1 MVREVDRSSID
12 ELLREITPSR
22 VAEALGIA
30 VVRRGANLR
39 CLCPFHDDHD
49 PSMVLYESWGSRPP
63 HHHCFVCGADGDIF
77 DMVRH
82 VRHASF
88 GEAAEW
94 LRSTFSIPQRKA
106 RVGNSSSRRKDGNG
120 LGWDGTPQA
129 AFRFAANVYQRRSA
143 DSELRGWLASRNL
156 PEAIAGKASLSFAR
170 PNTLTEEL
178 SRTSVDFG
186 QGRIEEAM
194 LEEIGLLRRIKRTTE
209 SNQLFT
215 GEGSRY
221 RDFFFDARVIFPIH
235 SLEGDVVGFAGRAIK
250 EMQRD
255 YPKYLYSPGLAKSS
269 ILYRGHAALEFL
281 RARAKA
287 GAYKDLFV
295 CEGLVDALRLE
306 SLGYAAVSILGA
318 QASKEQIRQL
328 RHIADSAA
336 PAGDLLIHIFLDR
349 DKAGVR
355 GSAKLALAL
364 AEAGFDADFIWPSK
378 AKLSELGIQP
388 GEEKDPDSLLSALDG
403 GWTEAFIQDSIHPTA
418 LPVIASKL
426 ESICTLDA
434 VLDDDSWKAMSLGV
448 RYRAAM
454 SLTRSA
460 AEASFLL
467 NRESRS
473 NAAYERAWLSDIETL
488 RSSSNTSAGRAL
500 LEEGYSAE
508 FIADEVSRLN
518 NARVLAK
525 SGADRGEVPTDEAAW
540 RRLESGATAF
550 NVGLRERLQE
560 ATFEPLEPFDA
571 VFVARDFDKQEPR
584 LKTMPCP
591 EDLLLQQYMLS
602 ETLTERFDV
611 LAEEACFSHSIPA
624 VRFYRGRKAT
634 VTTAES
640 GAPGTNEQ
648 TLSFAYQIDMDVL
661 EGRSKAANQG
671 MFRPYIECWR
681 EFIGSLRTTANGFD
695 EVYALRLDLKRYYDR
710 LYRSTVRDSL
720 KEPFKVAFERLEL
733 AERREE
739 FAPSF
744 AKGRQNLSDSV
755 VDWFCEQSFGYQYY
769 HPETGRIAKCEP
781 SMGIPQGPVLSAWLA
796 TVALFPLDAEL
807 RKVLKR
813 FTSEDALPHAGYARY
828 VDDIFLIA
836 DSPQILEELRAAVED
851 ACARLRLEAIPKGDL
866 APRMT
871 TEEFDELLTEGKA
884 LIGSGPAREIGLLEP
899 GDGES
904 GFETWQE
911 PIQRSSAL
919 VLLSDRRLYEAD
931 KEFIRRQVFTALNAH
946 DVRPAELSKAARW
959 IWYAVAKEEHQSS
972 EEAWQAYWA
981 MWSEVTERLAPR
993 MKVDVCP
1000 WLDPSLYALDGLEQ
1014 LLRSANSYDRNLSFA
1029 AESQREKTI
1038 AALSSLVV
1046 LDGFFTELATPQAAP
1061 PSGAGKGVLKLRR
1074 MFIQRSVCVRWIARQ
1089 LRNSPTSGTLSE
1101 ELGPLL
1107 GLASDELNASL
1118 VRAWLTD
1125 ADGASST
1132 LEIKANVGNRLEY
1145 TSSLRPL
1152 FLWLHEAIVL
1162 LGRDWGTQQD
1172 PLSSIRGKLVQ
1183 PVLSRSSTDRSN
1195 FFGLLNLWKPDLAEH
1210 ELVMLELRLDALA
1223 ALLAVCHVD
1232 GLIHCLPRRKH
1243 LLEDIGEPLPALPGI
1258 RVGHLVLKNS
1268 DKDGTQLKTVT
1279 QIFPADSMP
1288 ASVAYRMASS
1298 DDTVSTQPLWSD
1310 IDLPIDT
1317 ARLAGRRTTWVGS
1330 AKRIRKTQPSKPK
1343 AFGRQELQW
1352 AADCFEAL
1360 ARVNSELEHD
1370 MENIGAR
1377 EPMEFVPAW
1386 PFISASHW
1394 VEDFQSEQ
1402 ATFSLFGPVVPRSHL
1417 ANFAFARDGRGR
1429 LRAHE
1434 VPLADAPLWRIG
1446 YAVADALGMV
1456 DDLERFQALEQD
1468 GKSVDVNTA
1477 QYVLS
1482 RLLGRLRG
1490 EGHPATPG
1498 LPHPAHRHLTGAT
1511 HRAVQLLRSFPTSG
1525 DAAEEIQFLLAVE
1538 AETAAMR
1545 LQLDGHSDSAR
1556 PGILSSM
1563 LAELAS
1569 AVFSRLTAKQLSAL
1583 PETGVIDK
1591 SHGSERRVVTA
1602 WRAIDRRL
1610 GKLESGLLRGIPDQ
1624 AQSAWTALRRAV
1636 RVATVSAWARALVF
1650 EMSLAGDA
1658 MTSTDV
1664 EAPPEWE
1671 LENAALA
1678 IDSAGINIG
1687 ALFRDALAPKGRLGI
1702 VAKITP
1708 LGWLALLTT
1717 QLNLYGTAT
1726 RAVLPEEQA
1735 EKMRSAMTSLA
1746 KQLASACPDSELEH
1760 EKWPFGA
1767 HRQIE
1772 VVLDEHS
1779 FESGIA
1785 LLAEIQFALG
1795 YQVRTCKSHIWG
1807 LQPQSKSFTDESGR
1821 QWPYSRG
1828 LIDQVGRDRHV
1839 EIDEDDAD
1847 QRVWTQTTNREG
1859 KLIGVSVLG
1868 ETFAKTAGTQ
1878 GKRWLFDDE
1887 EPSSKTALETEP
1899 RIPVAA
1905 QGDLESPARTRADDA
1920 SSVAS
1925 PKDVASPQQPLQP
1938 TVVEGGKD
1946 ERLDGDRPADLA
1958 ASHDKFFKSL
1968 RAMQGQEWRTRRTA
1982 KSPGHVRFAVF
1993 QFRIDDSYYH
2003 PIVDAGFPDSV
2014 DRAFCSEVDID
2025 STCGIALAEMASE
2038 RSGVAPTPPKT
2049 SSAQR
2054 AKAILS
2060 KDALENQW
2068 DRSELVPSWNEHRRR
2083 RLIDEAIR
2091 ACHEFGVDVLV
2102 LPEYSVRP
2110 DTVEWLRDR
2119 LTHLP
2124 NAQLSIVAGT
2134 YRLHGTP
2141 RDLHFTKSFENIFG
2155 AADKEKVFATTG
2167 NSMEKSAYITL
2178 LQPIQNEVPG
2188 AVGVFSRRKKFHSMA
2203 MGEFINPSGEPWA
2216 PLASLE
2222 GLVSATE
2229 KVRAAAGAPQL
2240 DVRGVTLLAQQ
2251 VRPVERMAE
2260 LICSE
2265 LFASTHPVNH
2275 ETIRSEYRALRQRFG
2290 YDPGDVKYTPGD
2302 VKYDPVLSEIDRL
2315 TKVLQ
2320 LDGRVDRRTILVVP
2334 ACTTR
2339 SADYWIY
2346 GQSALLAAGLTTV
2359 FCAAVLPDAK
2369 TGFKGG
2375 GSCVIAKSS
2384 WSTARE
2390 APGHLLT
2397 ATPYSG
2403 WSRGIYY
2410 NRSEDVLTRK
2420 EQAVVIADIDPIYMN
2435 EGKPRPQ
2442 ALPTP
2447 VQLVA
2452 HLPVVEM
2459 LEETRLVEAYTPKNG
2474 GFVTASTSSRSSVQG
2489 MEVQETGAVVKAY
2502 QQVSAFLSK
2511 VGPAR
2516 LVDSRSL
2523 LPNGNEL
2530 IDEAKALACFFS
2542 EPSGWSNRLECWS
2555 RNWREM
2561 PFYGPPPTLIDWL
2574 PVDLSPIE
2582 GRLPTIFVPPWG
2594 ADFGGNASSLSDH
2607 DET

>member
-1 MVREVDRSSID
+1 MVREVDRRSVD
-12 ELLREITPSR
+12 ELLRAIAPSK

-49 PSMVLYESWGSRPP
+49 PSMVLYENWDSRPP

-88 GEAAEW
+88 GEAADW
-94 LRSTFSIPQRKA
+94 LRSTFSLPQRKT
-106 RVGNSSSRRKDGNG
+106 RVGASSNRRNG
-120 LGWDGTPQA
+120 GDRSVWDGTSQA
-129 AFRFAANVYQRRSA
+129 AFKYAASVYQRKNA
-143 DSELRGWLASRNL
+143 DLELRNWLASRNL
-156 PEAIAGKASLSFAR
+156 PEAIAKNAGLSFAM
-170 PNTLTEEL
+170 PNTLTEEVG
-178 SRTSVDFG
+178 TSYVSLG
-186 QGRIEEAM
+186 QSRIEEAM
-194 LEEIGLLRRIKRTTE
+194 LEEIGLLRRIKRITE

-215 GEGSRY
+215 GTEPRY

-235 SLEGDVVGFAGRAIK
+235 DLEGKVVGFAGRATK
-250 EMQRD
+250 EARD
-255 YPKYLYSPGLAKSS
+255 FPKYLYSPGFAKSS
-269 ILYRGHAALEFL
+269 VLYRGHAALEL
-281 RARAKA
+281 LKTRAEA
-287 GAYKDLFV
+287 GQHKEVFV

-306 SLGYAAVSILGA
+306 SLGYPAVSILGA
-318 QASKEQIRQL
+318 QASKEQIAQL
-328 RHIADSAA
+328 RHIASSAA
-336 PAGDLLIHIFLDR
+336 PAGDLLVHIFLDR

-355 GSAKLALAL
+355 GSAKLAMAL
-364 AEAGFDADFIWPSK
+364 AEAGFDADFIWPSS
-378 AKLSELGIQP
+378 AKLTEFGIPSGQ
-388 GEEKDPDSLLSALDG
+388 EKDPDSLISALDG
-403 GWTEAFIQDSIHPTA
+403 RWTEAFIQESIHPTA
-418 LPVIASKL
+418 LPVIASKVD
-426 ESICTLDA
+426 STYSLDE
-434 VLDDDSWKAMSLGV
+434 VLDDDSWTAMSLGV

-454 SLTRSA
+454 SLTRDA

-467 NRESRS
+467 NLSSRS
-473 NAAYERAWLSDIETL
+473 DLAYERAWLSDVETL

-500 LEEGYSAE
+500 HDEGYSEE

-550 NVGLRERLQE
+550 NIGLRERLRE

-571 VFVARDFDKQEPR
+571 VHVARDFDKQEPR

-591 EDLLLQQYMLS
+591 EDLVLQQYMLS

-611 LAEEACFSHSIPA
+611 LKEEACFSRSIPA
-624 VRFYRGRKAT
+624 VRFYRGRRAT
-634 VTTAES
+634 ITTAES

-681 EFIGSLRTTANGFD
+681 DFIGSLRTTANSFD
-695 EVYALRLDLKRYYDR
+695 EVYALRLDVKRYYDR
-710 LYRSTVRDSL
+710 LYRSTVKDAL
-720 KEPFKVAFERLEL
+720 KEPFKVAFERLDV

-744 AKGRQNLSDSV
+744 SEDRQNLSDAV

-813 FTSEDALPHAGYARY
+813 FNSEDLLPRAGYARY
-828 VDDIFLIA
+828 VDDIFLVA

-851 ACARLRLEAIPKGDL
+851 ACTRLRLEAIPKGDL

-871 TEEFDELLTEGKA
+871 AEEFDELLTEGKA
-884 LIGSGPAREIGLLEP
+884 LIGSGPAREIGLLKL
-899 GDGES
+899 GDGEA
-904 GFETWQE
+904 GYETWQD
-911 PIQRSSAL
+911 PIQRASAL

-931 KEFIRRQVFTALNAH
+931 NESIQSQVFTALNAH
-946 DVRPAELSKAARW
+946 DLRPAELSKAARW
-959 IWYAVAKEEHQSS
+959 IWYAVAKEEHQTT
-972 EEAWQAYWA
+972 EELWRAYWA
-981 MWSEVTERLAPR
+981 SWSEVTERLAPR
-993 MKVDVCP
+993 MKVEQCP
-1000 WLDPSLYALDGLEQ
+1000 WLDPSFYALDGLEQ

-1029 AESQREKTI
+1029 AETQRKKTI
-1038 AALSSLVV
+1038 AALSNLVV
-1046 LDGFFTELATPQAAP
+1046 LDGFFTELAAPQAYSP
-1061 PSGAGKGVLKLRR
+1061 QGAGKGVLKLRR
-1074 MFIQRSVCVRWIARQ
+1074 MFVQRSVCVRWIARQ
-1089 LRNSPTSGTLSE
+1089 LGVRPASGVLSE

-1125 ADGASST
+1125 ADGSTST
-1132 LEIKANVGNRLEY
+1132 LEIKANVGNRLDY
-1145 TSSLRPL
+1145 SSALRPL

-1162 LGRDWGTQQD
+1162 LGRDWGTHHD
-1172 PLSSIRGKLVQ
+1172 PLGSIRGKLAE
-1183 PVLSRSSTDRSN
+1183 PVSSRQGANRSE
-1195 FFGLLNLWKPDLAEH
+1195 FFGLLNLWRPDLAEQ

-1223 ALLAVCHVD
+1223 ALLAVCNVD
-1232 GLIHCLPRRKH
+1232 GLMHCLPRRKH
-1243 LLEDIGEPLPALPGI
+1243 LLGEIGEPVPALPGI
-1258 RVGHLVLKNS
+1258 RVGHLVLKNP
-1268 DKDGTQLKTVT
+1268 DEAGTQLKALT
-1279 QIFPADSMP
+1279 QIFPGGSPP
-1288 ASVAYRMASS
+1288 ASVVYRTATA
-1298 DDTVSTQPLWSD
+1298 DDTAVTQAVWREIS
-1310 IDLPIDT
+1310 LPVDT
-1317 ARLAGRRTTWVGS
+1317 MRLAGRQTVWTGS
-1330 AKRIRKTQPSKPK
+1330 AKLIRKTQPSKAK
-1343 AFGRQELQW
+1343 DFGHRELQW

-1360 ARVNSELEHD
+1360 ARVNHELEHD
-1370 MENIGAR
+1370 MEDMGAK

-1386 PFISASHW
+1386 PFITASHW
-1394 VEDFQSEQ
+1394 VEDFQPGQ

-1434 VPLADAPLWRIG
+1434 VPLADARLWRIG
-1446 YAVADALGMV
+1446 YAVTDALGMV

-1468 GKSVDVNTA
+1468 GRSVDINTA

-1490 EGHPATPG
+1490 EGHPSTPG
-1498 LPHPAHRHLTGAT
+1498 LPHPACRHLTGST
-1511 HRAVQLLRSFPTSG
+1511 HRAVQLLRGFPTST
-1525 DAAEEIQFLLAVE
+1525 DAVEEVQFLLAVE

-1545 LQLDGHSDSAR
+1545 LQVDGHGDSAR
-1556 PGILSSM
+1556 PGILTSI
-1563 LAELAS
+1563 LADIAP
-1569 AVFSRLTAKQLSAL
+1569 AVFARLTAKQLRAL
-1583 PETGVIDK
+1583 PECREVDGLQGPD
-1591 SHGSERRVVTA
+1591 RRVVAA
-1602 WRAIDRRL
+1602 WRLIDRRL
-1610 GKLESGLLRGIPDQ
+1610 GKLESCLVRGIPDQ
-1624 AQSAWTALRRAV
+1624 AQSAWTALRCSV
-1636 RVATVSAWARALVF
+1636 RVAAVAAWARALVF
-1650 EMSLAGDA
+1650 EMNLAGDA
-1658 MTSTDV
+1658 TASTDV
-1664 EAPPEWE
+1664 DVPPEWE
-1671 LENAALA
+1671 LDETVLA
-1678 IDSAGINIG
+1678 IDSVGINIG
-1687 ALFRDALAPKGRLGI
+1687 TLFRDALAPKGRLGI
-1702 VAKITP
+1702 IAKITP
-1708 LGWLALLTT
+1708 LGWLALLTA
-1717 QLNLYGTAT
+1717 QLNLYGTADS
-1726 RAVLPEEQA
+1726 AVLPEKQA
-1735 EKMRSAMTSLA
+1735 EKMRPVMTSLA
-1746 KQLASACPDSELEH
+1746 RQFASASPDDELAP
-1760 EKWPFGA
+1760 EKWPFDA
-1767 HRQIE
+1767 DVHIKA
-1772 VVLDEHS
+1772 VLDEHS
-1779 FESGIA
+1779 FESGLA
-1785 LLAEIQFALG
+1785 LLAEIQSALG
-1795 YQVRTCKSHIWG
+1795 YRVRTCKSHIWG
-1807 LQPQSKSFTDESGR
+1807 LQPQSKSFMDESGR
-1821 QWPYSRG
+1821 HWPYSRG
-1828 LIDQVGRDRHV
+1828 LIEQVGRDRHI
-1839 EIDEDDAD
+1839 EIDEDDAGK
-1847 QRVWTQTTNREG
+1847 RVWTQTTNRVG

-1868 ETFAKTAGTQ
+1868 ETFARTAGTQ
-1878 GKRWLFDDE
+1878 GKRSHFDGDGLPPNATSDQATE
-1887 EPSSKTALETEP
+1887 LRSPS
-1899 RIPVAA
+1899 
-1905 QGDLESPARTRADDA
+1905 A
-1920 SSVAS
+1920 SQVDIDTHPSEVSSLATPNDRHS
-1925 PKDVASPQQPLQP
+1925 HEQPLQP
-1938 TVVEGGKD
+1938 TVASGGKEENSD
-1946 ERLDGDRPADLA
+1946 SNPPAEPTE
-1958 ASHDKFFKSL
+1958 SPEEFFKRL
-1968 RAMQGQEWRTRRTA
+1968 RDMQEQEWRNRRTA
-1982 KSPGHVRFAVF
+1982 KSAGHVRFAVF

-2003 PIVDAGFPDSV
+2003 PIVDAGFPNSI
-2014 DRAFCSEVDID
+2014 DRSFCNEVDID
-2025 STCGIALAEMASE
+2025 SGCGTALAEMASE
-2038 RSGVAPTPPKT
+2038 RAGKPNQPKT

-2054 AKAILS
+2054 ARASLS

-2124 NAQLSIVAGT
+2124 NARLSIVAGT
-2134 YRLHGTP
+2134 YRLHGAP

-2155 AADKEKVFATTG
+2155 TLDKQKVFATTG
-2167 NSMEKSAYITL
+2167 NSTEKSAYITL
-2178 LQPIQNEVPG
+2178 LQPIQNDVPG

-2203 MGEFINPSGEPWA
+2203 MGEFINPSGEDWT

-2222 GLVSATE
+2222 GLVSAIE
-2229 KVRAAAGAPQL
+2229 KARAAVGAPQL
-2240 DVRGVTLLAQQ
+2240 NVRGVTSMAQQ
-2251 VRPVERMAE
+2251 IRPVERMAE

-2275 ETIRSEYRALRQRFG
+2275 GTIRSEYRALRQRFG
-2290 YDPGDVKYTPGD
+2290 YDPGDDKF
-2302 VKYDPVLSEIDRL
+2302 DPVFSDIAKL
-2315 TKVLQ
+2315 TAALQ
-2320 LDGRVDRRTILVVP
+2320 LDGRPDRRTILVVP

-2359 FCAAVLPDAK
+2359 FCAAVLADAK
-2369 TGFKGG
+2369 TGLKGG

-2384 WSTARE
+2384 WSTAHE
-2390 APGHLLT
+2390 SPGHLLA

-2410 NRSEDVLTRK
+2410 NRPEDVLTRK
-2420 EQAVVIADIDPIYMN
+2420 EQAVVIVDIDPIYMN

-2459 LEETRLVEAYTPKNG
+2459 LDEQRLVEAYTPKNG
-2474 GFVTASTSSRSSVQG
+2474 GFVPASTLLRSPAK
-2489 MEVQETGAVVKAY
+2489 EIKAQETKKVAKAF
-2502 QQVSAFLSK
+2502 QEVSAFLDS

-2516 LVDSRSL
+2516 LVDSRSV
-2523 LPNGNEL
+2523 LPNGKEL
-2530 IDEAKALACFFS
+2530 FDEAKEMAAFFS

-2574 PVDLSPIE
+2574 PVDLSPSE
-2582 GRLPTIFVPPWG
+2582 GRLPTVFVPPWG
-2594 ADFGGNASSLSDH
+2594 ADFGGDPWSSFDR
-2607 DET
+2607 DDT

>member
-1 MVREVDRSSID
+1 
-12 ELLREITPSR
+12 
-22 VAEALGIA
+22 
-30 VVRRGANLR
+30 
-39 CLCPFHDDHD
+39 
-49 PSMVLYESWGSRPP
+49 
-63 HHHCFVCGADGDIF
+63 
-77 DMVRH
+77 MVRH

-94 LRSTFSIPQRKA
+94 LRSTFGLPQRKA
-106 RVGNSSSRRKDGNG
+106 RIGTSGSRRQDYHRPV
-120 LGWDGTPQA
+120 WDGTSQA
-129 AFRFAANVYQRRSA
+129 AFRHAASVYKRTSH
-143 DSELRGWLASRNL
+143 DSELRAWLASRNL
-156 PEAIAGKASLSFAR
+156 PEAIAKKAGLSFAR
-170 PNTLTEEL
+170 PNTLTEDVER
-178 SRTSVDFG
+178 SSVNFG

-194 LEEIGLLRRIKRTTE
+194 LEEIGLLRRFKRITDPNHLFAATE
-209 SNQLFT
+209 P
-215 GEGSRY
+215 RY

-235 SLEGDVVGFAGRAIK
+235 SLEGEVVGFAGRAIK
-250 EMQRD
+250 DIQKE

-269 ILYRGHAALEFL
+269 LLYRGHAALEL
-281 RARAKA
+281 LKERAKA
-287 GAYKDLFV
+287 GEHKDLFI
-295 CEGLVDALRLE
+295 CEGPVDALRLE
-306 SLGYAAVSILGA
+306 SLGHPSVSILGS
-318 QASKEQIRQL
+318 QASKEQIKQL

-336 PAGDLLIHIFLDR
+336 PAGDLLVHIFLDR
-349 DKAGVR
+349 DRAGVR
-355 GSAKLALAL
+355 GSAKLAQAL
-364 AEAGFDADFIWPSK
+364 AEAGIEADFIWPSR
-378 AKLSELGIQP
+378 ATLTELGVP
-388 GEEKDPDSLLSALDG
+388 AGEEKDPDSLISALNG
-403 GWTEAFIQDSIHPTA
+403 RWNEAFIQASIHPTA
-418 LPVIASKL
+418 LPVIAAKL
-426 ESICTLDA
+426 ESVHSLDA
-434 VLDDDSWKAMSLGV
+434 VLEDDSWKAMSLGV

-454 SLTRSA
+454 SLTRNT

-467 NRESRS
+467 NLSVRS
-473 NAAYERAWLSDIETL
+473 NVAYQRAWLSEVEAL
-488 RSSSNTSAGRAL
+488 RNNWNTNTSR
-500 LEEGYSAE
+500 EPQDEDYSAE
-508 FIADEVSRLN
+508 FIADELSRLN

-550 NVGLRERLQE
+550 NVGLQERMQE

-571 VFVARDFDKQEPR
+571 VFVARDFEKQEPR

-591 EDLLLQQYMLS
+591 EDLVLQQYMLS

-611 LAEEACFSHSIPA
+611 LAEDACFSRSIPA
-624 VRFYRGRKAT
+624 VRFYRGRRAT
-634 VTTAES
+634 VTTAEG
-640 GAPGTNEQ
+640 GAPSTNEQ

-681 EFIGSLRTTANGFD
+681 EFIASLRTTTSGFD
-695 EVYALRLDLKRYYDR
+695 EVYSIRLDLKRYYDR
-710 LYRSTVRDSL
+710 LYRSTVRDAL
-720 KEPFKVAFERLEL
+720 TEPFKFAFERIKQADRL
-733 AERREE
+733 EE

-744 AKGRQNLSDSV
+744 SKARQNLSESV

-769 HPETGRIAKCEP
+769 HPESGRIARCEP

-807 RKVLKR
+807 RKVLKK
-813 FTSEDALPHAGYARY
+813 FNSEDALPRAGYARY
-828 VDDIFLIA
+828 VDDIFLVA
-836 DSPQILEELRAAVED
+836 DSPQVLEELRAAVED

-866 APRMT
+866 APRMS
-871 TEEFDELLTEGKA
+871 TEEFNELLIEGKA
-884 LIGSGPAREIGLLEP
+884 LIGSGPTREIGLLEL

-911 PIQRSSAL
+911 PIQRASAL

-931 KEFIRRQVFTALNAH
+931 YESIQRQVFTALNAH
-946 DVRPAELSKAARW
+946 DLRPAELSKAARW
-959 IWYAVAKEEHQSS
+959 TWYAVARAEHKTL
-972 EEAWQAYWA
+972 EEAWRAYWA
-981 MWSEVTERLAPR
+981 LWNEVTQRLAPR
-993 MKVDVCP
+993 MNVDVCP

-1014 LLRSANSYDRNLSFA
+1014 LLRSASSHDRNLSFA
-1029 AESQREKTI
+1029 VELQRKKAI
-1038 AALSSLVV
+1038 AALANLVV
-1046 LDGFFTELATPQAAP
+1046 LDGFFTELATPKATSP
-1061 PSGAGKGVLKLRR
+1061 RGAGQGVLKLRR
-1074 MFIQRSVCVRWIARQ
+1074 MFVQRSVCVRWIARQ
-1089 LRNSPTSGTLSE
+1089 LRSGATSKLMSE
-1101 ELGPLL
+1101 ELGPPL

-1125 ADGASST
+1125 ADGTSLP
-1132 LEIKANVGNRLEY
+1132 LEIRANVGNRLDY
-1145 TSSLRPL
+1145 TPPLRPL

-1162 LGRDWGTQQD
+1162 LGRDCGALED
-1172 PLSSIRGKLVQ
+1172 PLISIRGKLAE
-1183 PVLSRSSTDRSN
+1183 PAFSRPGADRSA

-1232 GLIHCLPRRKH
+1232 GLMHCLPRRKH
-1243 LLEDIGEPLPALPGI
+1243 LLEEIGEPVPALPGI
-1258 RVGHLVLKNS
+1258 RVGHLVLKNPG
-1268 DKDGTQLKTVT
+1268 KDGTQLENLT
-1279 QIFPADSMP
+1279 QIFPGDALP
-1288 ASVAYRMASS
+1288 ASVAYRMATA
-1298 DDTVSTQPLWSD
+1298 DDTESIQPMWSD
-1310 IDLPIDT
+1310 IYLPIDT
-1317 ARLAGRRTTWVGS
+1317 ARLVGRRTAWFGS
-1330 AKRIRKTQPSKPK
+1330 AKRIRKTQPGKAE
-1343 AFGRQELQW
+1343 AFGSRELRW

-1360 ARVNSELEHD
+1360 ARVNHDLEHD
-1370 MENIGAR
+1370 MEDFGAK
-1377 EPMEFVPAW
+1377 EPVEFVPAW
-1386 PFISASHW
+1386 PFIIASHW
-1394 VEDFQSEQ
+1394 VEDIQSGQ

-1434 VPLADAPLWRIG
+1434 VPLANAPLWRIG

-1456 DDLERFQALEQD
+1456 DDLERFHALEQD
-1468 GKSVDVNTA
+1468 GRSVDINTA

-1490 EGHPATPG
+1490 EGQPSTPG
-1498 LPHPAHRHLTGAT
+1498 LPHPTCQHLTGST
-1511 HRAVQLLRSFPTSG
+1511 HRAVQLLRSFPTSS
-1525 DAAEEIQFLLAVE
+1525 DAAEEVQFLLAVE

-1545 LQLDGHSDSAR
+1545 LQVDGHSDNAI
-1556 PGILSSM
+1556 PGILTSM
-1563 LAELAS
+1563 LAELAPT
-1569 AVFSRLTAKQLSAL
+1569 VFSRLTAKQLSAL
-1583 PETGVIDK
+1583 PECGMVDGT
-1591 SHGSERRVVTA
+1591 HGSERRVVTA
-1602 WRAIDRRL
+1602 WRQIDRRL
-1610 GKLESGLLRGIPDQ
+1610 SKLESSLVRGTPDQ
-1624 AQSAWTALRRAV
+1624 VHSAWTALRCSV

-1650 EMSLAGDA
+1650 EMSLAGDGI
-1658 MTSTDV
+1658 TSIEVDV
-1664 EAPPEWE
+1664 PAEWE
-1671 LENAALA
+1671 IEDAALA
-1678 IDSAGINIG
+1678 IDSTGVNVG

-1708 LGWLALLTT
+1708 LGWLTLLAT

-1726 RAVLPEEQA
+1726 AAVITEEQA
-1735 EKMRSAMTSLA
+1735 ERMRSAMTALA
-1746 KQLASACPDSELEH
+1746 KQLAKACPEDELAH
-1760 EKWPFGA
+1760 EKWPFGTYA
-1767 HRQIE
+1767 HIE
-1772 VVLDEHS
+1772 AVLSGSS
-1779 FESGIA
+1779 FESGLT
-1785 LLAEIQFALG
+1785 LLTDIQVALG

-1821 QWPYSRG
+1821 QWPHSRG
-1828 LIDQVGRDRHV
+1828 LIEQVGRDRHI
-1839 EIDEDDAD
+1839 EIDVDAVGE
-1847 QRVWTQTTNREG
+1847 RVWTQTHNRDG

-1878 GKRWLFDDE
+1878 GKRSLFDGE
-1887 EPSSKTALETEP
+1887 MLSSKVAPET
-1899 RIPVAA
+1899 
-1905 QGDLESPARTRADDA
+1905 DLPTGSASQETIDSPTLTQANDV
-1920 SSVAS
+1920 SSVVTT
-1925 PKDVASPQQPLQP
+1925 KDVLSPEQALL
-1938 TVVEGGKD
+1938 TVAHGGEND
-1946 ERLDGDRPADLA
+1946 RSDGSRPSEPDAPIEN
-1958 ASHDKFFKSL
+1958 FFKSL
-1968 RAMQGQEWRTRRTA
+1968 REMQDREWRTRRTA
-1982 KSPGHVRFAVF
+1982 KSPGHVRFAIF

-2003 PIVDAGFPDSV
+2003 PIVDAGFPDSI
-2014 DRAFCSEVDID
+2014 DNAICNELDID
-2025 STCGIALAEMASE
+2025 LTCGAALAEMARE
-2038 RSGVAPTPPKT
+2038 RAGVTATPPTT

-2054 AKAILS
+2054 ARASLS
-2060 KDALENQW
+2060 KDGLENQW

-2119 LTHLP
+2119 LTQLP
-2124 NAQLSIVAGT
+2124 NAKLSIVAGT

-2141 RDLHFTKSFENIFG
+2141 RDLHFTKSFEKIFG
-2155 AADKEKVFATTG
+2155 TVDMQKVFAVSG

-2178 LQPIQNEVPG
+2178 LQPIQNDVPG

-2203 MGEFINPSGEPWA
+2203 MGEFINPSAEPWT

-2229 KVRAAAGAPQL
+2229 KARVAVGAPQL
-2240 DVRGVTLLAQQ
+2240 NIMGVTSLAKQ

-2290 YDPGDVKYTPGD
+2290 YDPGDAKF
-2302 VKYDPVLSEIDRL
+2302 DPVFLDIAAL
-2315 TKVLQ
+2315 TAALQ
-2320 LDGRVDRRTILVVP
+2320 LDGRSDRRTILVVP

-2359 FCAAVLPDAK
+2359 FCAAVMTDAK
-2369 TGFKGG
+2369 TGLKGG

-2390 APGHLLT
+2390 APGHLLA

-2410 NRSEDVLTRK
+2410 NRPEDVLTRK

-2459 LEETRLVEAYTPKNG
+2459 LDEKRLVEAYTPKNG
-2474 GFVTASTSSRSSVQG
+2474 GLVPSSTPPRSPATAMKVQ
-2489 MEVQETGAVVKAY
+2489 QTDAVAKAF
-2502 QQVSAFLSK
+2502 QQLSGFLGK

-2516 LVDSRSL
+2516 LVDSGL
-2523 LPNGNEL
+2523 VLPNGNTL
-2530 IDEAKALACFFS
+2530 FDEAKAMKSFFS
-2542 EPSGWSNRLECWS
+2542 EPSGWSTRLECWS

-2574 PVDLSPIE
+2574 PVDLSPVD
-2582 GRLPTIFVPPWG
+2582 GKLPTVFVPPWG
-2594 ADFGGNASSLSDH
+2594 ADFGGGAPSLSDH
-2607 DET
+2607 EET

>member
-1 MVREVDRSSID
+1 MAREVDRSSVD
-12 ELLREITPSR
+12 ELLRAVAPSR

-49 PSMVLYESWGSRPP
+49 PSMVLYENWDTRPP

-88 GEAAEW
+88 AEAAEW
-94 LRSTFSIPQRKA
+94 LRSTFSIPQRKT
-106 RVGNSSSRRKDGNG
+106 RTGPGSNQRKVGDRPV
-120 LGWDGTPQA
+120 WDGTSQA
-129 AFRFAANVYQRRSA
+129 AFKYAANVYHRASA
-143 DSELRGWLASRNL
+143 DFELSGWLASRNL
-156 PEAIAGKASLSFAR
+156 PEDIAKKASLSYAR
-170 PNTLTEEL
+170 SNTLTGEVVRA
-178 SRTSVDFG
+178 SIDPG

-194 LEEIGLLRRIKRTTE
+194 LEQIGLLRRVKRTTD
-209 SNQLFT
+209 SNQLFA
-215 GEGSRY
+215 GAEPRF
-221 RDFFFDARVIFPIH
+221 RDFFFDARVVFPIH
-235 SLEGDVVGFAGRAIK
+235 TLEGDVVGFAGRAVK
-250 EMQRD
+250 EVQKD
-255 YPKYLYSPGLAKSS
+255 SPKYLYSPGFAKSKV
-269 ILYRGHAALEFL
+269 LYRGNAALEL
-281 RARAKA
+281 LKGRSKA
-287 GAYKDLFV
+287 GEHKEIFV

-306 SLGYAAVSILGA
+306 SLGHPAVSILGA
-318 QASKEQIRQL
+318 QASKEQIEQL
-328 RHIADSAA
+328 RRIADSAA
-336 PAGDLLIHIFLDR
+336 PAGDLLVHIFLDR

-364 AEAGFDADFIWPSK
+364 AEAGFDADFVWPSK
-378 AKLSELGIQP
+378 TKLTELGVSTDD
-388 GEEKDPDSLLSALDG
+388 EKDPDSLISALDG

-418 LPVIASKL
+418 LPVVASKL
-426 ESICTLDA
+426 ESLYSLDA
-434 VLDDDSWKAMSLGV
+434 VLDDDVWRAMSLGV

-454 SLTRSA
+454 GLTRNA

-467 NRESRS
+467 NLGLRS
-473 NAAYERAWLSDIETL
+473 NAGYKRAWFSDIEAL
-488 RSSSNTSAGRAL
+488 RSSSSTSAGRAL
-500 LEEGYSAE
+500 QDEGYSAE
-508 FIADEVSRLN
+508 FIADEASRLN

-591 EDLLLQQYMLS
+591 EDLVLQQYMLS

-611 LAEEACFSHSIPA
+611 LSEEACFSRSIPA
-624 VRFYRGRKAT
+624 VRFYRGRRAT

-640 GAPGTNEQ
+640 GTPGTDEQ

-681 EFIGSLRTTANGFD
+681 EFIGSLRATANGFD

-710 LYRSTVRDSL
+710 LYRSTVRDAL
-720 KEPFKVAFERLEL
+720 REPFKAAFERLDL

-744 AKGRQNLSDSV
+744 SNGRQNLSDSL

-769 HPETGRIAKCEP
+769 HPETGRIAKCES

-807 RKVLKR
+807 RKLLKR
-813 FTSEDALPHAGYARY
+813 FNSENALPHAGYARY
-828 VDDIFLIA
+828 VDDIFLVA
-836 DSPQILEELRAAVED
+836 DSPQVLEELRAAVED
-851 ACARLRLEAIPKGDL
+851 ACTRLRLEAIPKGDL

-871 TEEFDELLTEGKA
+871 PEEFSELLTEGKA
-884 LIGSGPAREIGLLEP
+884 LIGSGPAREIGLLEL
-899 GDGES
+899 GDGEA
-904 GFETWQE
+904 GFETWQD
-911 PIQRSSAL
+911 PIQRASAL

-931 KEFIRRQVFTALNAH
+931 TESIQRQVFTALNAH
-946 DVRPAELSKAARW
+946 DLRPAELSKAARW
-959 IWYAVAKEEHQSS
+959 TWYAVAKEGHQTS
-972 EEAWQAYWA
+972 EDAWRAYWSI
-981 MWSEVTERLAPR
+981 WSEVTERLAPR
-993 MKVDVCP
+993 MKVEVCP

-1014 LLRSANSYDRNLSFA
+1014 LLRSANSYDRNLSFL
-1029 AESQREKTI
+1029 AESQRKAAI
-1038 AALSSLVV
+1038 AALSNLVV
-1046 LDGFFTELATPQAAP
+1046 LDGFFTELAAPKATPP
-1061 PSGAGKGVLKLRR
+1061 RGAGKGVLKLRR
-1074 MFIQRSVCVRWIARQ
+1074 MFVQRSVCVRWIARQ
-1089 LRNSPTSGTLSE
+1089 LRICPTSGTLSD

-1107 GLASDELNASL
+1107 GLASDELNSSL
-1118 VRAWLTD
+1118 ARAWLTD
-1125 ADGASST
+1125 ADGTSSD
-1132 LEIKANVGNRLEY
+1132 LEIKANVGNRLDY
-1145 TSSLRPL
+1145 TSPLRPL

-1162 LGRDWGTQQD
+1162 LGRDWGAADD
-1172 PLSSIRGKLVQ
+1172 PLSSIRGKLTE
-1183 PVLSRSSTDRSN
+1183 PVLLRPGAGASE

-1210 ELVMLELRLDALA
+1210 ELVMLGLRLDALA

-1243 LLEDIGEPLPALPGI
+1243 LLGEIGEPVPALPGI
-1258 RVGHLVLKNS
+1258 RVGHLVLKNANHE
-1268 DKDGTQLKTVT
+1268 GTQLRTLT
-1279 QIFPADSMP
+1279 QIFPGGSLP
-1288 ASVAYRMASS
+1288 ASVAYRMATP
-1298 DDTVSTQPLWSD
+1298 DGTVSVQPVWSD
-1310 IDLPIDT
+1310 VDLPIDI
-1317 ARLAGRRTTWVGS
+1317 ARLAARKTAWAGS
-1330 AKRIRKTQPSKPK
+1330 ANKIRKTQPSKV
-1343 AFGRQELQW
+1343 ADFGCLELQW
-1352 AADCFEAL
+1352 AADCFDAL
-1360 ARVNSELEHD
+1360 ARVNHELEHD
-1370 MENIGAR
+1370 MEDIGAK

-1394 VEDFQSEQ
+1394 VEDFDSGE
-1402 ATFSLFGPVVPRSHL
+1402 AAFSLFGPVVPRSYL
-1417 ANFAFARDGRGR
+1417 ANFAFARDGKGR

-1434 VPLADAPLWRIG
+1434 VPLADARLWRIG
-1446 YAVADALGMV
+1446 YAVTDALGMV

-1468 GKSVDVNTA
+1468 GKAVDINTA

-1490 EGHPATPG
+1490 EGHPSTPG
-1498 LPHPAHRHLTGAT
+1498 LPHPTCGHLTGAT
-1511 HRAVQLLRSFPTSG
+1511 YRAVQLLRSFPTSR
-1525 DAAEEIQFLLAVE
+1525 DAVDEVQFLLAVE
-1538 AETAAMR
+1538 TETAAMR
-1545 LQLDGHSDSAR
+1545 LQADGHSDVAR
-1556 PGILSSM
+1556 PGVLTSM
-1563 LAELAS
+1563 LAEIAP
-1569 AVFSRLTAKQLSAL
+1569 AVFSRLTAKQLGAL
-1583 PETGVIDK
+1583 PECEVVEGPN
-1591 SHGSERRVVTA
+1591 GPERRVVTA
-1602 WRAIDRRL
+1602 WRLIDRRL
-1610 GKLESGLLRGIPDQ
+1610 GKLESGLVRGIPDQ
-1624 AQSAWTALRRAV
+1624 AQSAWTALRRSV
-1636 RVATVSAWARALVF
+1636 RVAAVSAWARALVF
-1650 EMSLAGDA
+1650 EMNLAGDA
-1658 MTSTDV
+1658 TTSTDV
-1664 EAPPEWE
+1664 NVPPEWE
-1671 LENAALA
+1671 LEDAVLA

-1702 VAKITP
+1702 VAKVTP

-1717 QLNLYGTAT
+1717 QLNLYGTDSSK
-1726 RAVLPEEQA
+1726 AVLPEEHA
-1735 EKMRSAMTSLA
+1735 EKLRPAMTSLA
-1746 KQLASACPDSELEH
+1746 RQLGSACPDDELAH

-1767 HRQIE
+1767 NSHIDA
-1772 VVLDEHS
+1772 VLDEDS
-1779 FESGIA
+1779 FKTGLALFVGI
-1785 LLAEIQFALG
+1785 QSALG
-1795 YQVRTCKSHIWG
+1795 YRVRTCKSHIWG

-1821 QWPYSRG
+1821 QWPHARG
-1828 LIDQVGRDRHV
+1828 LIEQVGRDRHV
-1839 EIDEDDAD
+1839 EIDEVETS
-1847 QRVWTQTTNREG
+1847 QRVWTQTNNRDG

-1868 ETFAKTAGTQ
+1868 ETFARTAGTQ
-1878 GKRWLFDDE
+1878 GKRSLFDGDGL
-1887 EPSSKTALETEP
+1887 PSKTASETENP
-1899 RIPVAA
+1899 VRAPIPPKEGIAKGTTREA
-1905 QGDLESPARTRADDA
+1905 QDA

-1925 PKDVASPQQPLQP
+1925 TKDEIAPDKPLQP
-1938 TVVEGGKD
+1938 TGTDGSKD
-1946 ERLDGDRPADLA
+1946 ATLESGLPSAPGMF
-1958 ASHDKFFKSL
+1958 HEKFFKRL
-1968 RAMQGQEWRTRRTA
+1968 REVQEREWRTRRTA
-1982 KSPGHVRFAVF
+1982 KSAGHVRFAVF

-2003 PIVDAGFPDSV
+2003 PIVDAGFPDNI
-2014 DRAFCSEVDID
+2014 DRAFCNEVDID
-2025 STCGIALAEMASE
+2025 STCGAALAEMAGE
-2038 RSGVAPTPPKT
+2038 RAGVTPTPPTT

-2054 AKAILS
+2054 ARASLS
-2060 KDALENQW
+2060 KEALENQW
-2068 DRSELVPSWNEHRRR
+2068 DRAELVPSWNEHRRR

-2091 ACHEFGVDVLV
+2091 ACHEFSVDVLV

-2110 DTVEWLRDR
+2110 DTVEWLRER
-2119 LTHLP
+2119 LTNLP
-2124 NAQLSIVAGT
+2124 NAKLSVVAGT
-2134 YRLHGTP
+2134 YRLHGSP

-2155 AADKEKVFATTG
+2155 TLDKQKVFATGG

-2178 LQPIQNEVPG
+2178 LQPIQNDVPG

-2203 MGEFINPSGEPWA
+2203 MGEFINPSGEDWA

-2229 KVRAAAGAPQL
+2229 EARAAVKAQQL
-2240 DVRGVTLLAQQ
+2240 DVRGVTALAQQ
-2251 VRPVERMAE
+2251 IRPVERMAE

-2275 ETIRSEYRALRQRFG
+2275 GTIRSEYRALRQRFG
-2290 YDPGDVKYTPGD
+2290 YDPGDVKY
-2302 VKYDPVLSEIDRL
+2302 DPVFKDIENL
-2315 TKVLQ
+2315 TAALQ
-2320 LDGRVDRRTILVVP
+2320 LDGRPDRRTILVVP

-2359 FCAAVLPDAK
+2359 FCAAVLTDAK
-2369 TGFKGG
+2369 TGLKGG

-2390 APGHLLT
+2390 APGHLLA

-2420 EQAVVIADIDPIYMN
+2420 EQAVVIVDIDPIYMN

-2459 LEETRLVEAYTPKNG
+2459 LDEARLVQAYTPENG
-2474 GFVTASTSSRSSVQG
+2474 GFVPASAALGSPTKA
-2489 MEVQETGAVVKAY
+2489 MKIQEAETVAKAF
-2502 QQVSAFLSK
+2502 QQVSAFLTK

-2516 LVDSRSL
+2516 LVDSRSVL
-2523 LPNGNEL
+2523 TNGKEL
-2530 IDEAKALACFFS
+2530 FDEAKAMAGFFS
-2542 EPSGWSNRLECWS
+2542 EPSGWTNRLECWS

-2582 GRLPTIFVPPWG
+2582 GKLPTVFVPPWG
-2594 ADFGGNASSLSDH
+2594 ADFGGSTSSMFDR

>member
-1 MVREVDRSSID
+1 MVREVDRSSVD
-12 ELLREITPSR
+12 ELLRAIAPSQ

-49 PSMVLYESWGSRPP
+49 PSMVLYENWDGRPP

-82 VRHASF
+82 VRQASF
-88 GEAAEW
+88 GEAVEW
-94 LRSTFSIPQRKA
+94 LRSTFSLPQRKT
-106 RVGNSSSRRKDGNG
+106 RVGASSNRRKEGDRPA
-120 LGWDGTPQA
+120 WDGTSQA
-129 AFRFAANVYQRRSA
+129 AFKYAASVYQRKSA
-143 DSELRGWLASRNL
+143 DFELRGWLASRNL
-156 PEAIAGKASLSFAR
+156 PEAIAKKASLSFAR
-170 PNTLTEEL
+170 PNTLTEEIG
-178 SRTSVDFG
+178 STSVNFG
-186 QGRIEEAM
+186 QGRIDEAM
-194 LEEIGLLRRIKRTTE
+194 LEEIGLLRRIKRITE
-209 SNQLFT
+209 SNRLL
-215 GEGSRY
+215 GEAESRY

-235 SLEGDVVGFAGRAIK
+235 TLEGDVVGFAGRAIK
-250 EMQRD
+250 EVQKNF
-255 YPKYLYSPGLAKSS
+255 PKYLYSPGLAKSS
-269 ILYRGHAALEFL
+269 ILYRGHAALEL
-281 RARAKA
+281 LKARAKA
-287 GAYKDLFV
+287 SEHKEIFV
-295 CEGLVDALRLE
+295 CEGLIDALRLE
-306 SLGYAAVSILGA
+306 SLGYPAVSILGA
-318 QASKEQIRQL
+318 QASKEQIEQL
-328 RHIADSAA
+328 RHIAGSAA
-336 PAGDLLIHIFLDR
+336 PAGDLLVHIFLDR

-364 AEAGFDADFIWPSK
+364 AEAGFDANFIWPSS
-378 AKLSELGIQP
+378 AKLKELGILSGQ
-388 GEEKDPDSLLSALDG
+388 EKDPDSLISALGD
-403 GWTEAFIQDSIHPTA
+403 GWTEAFIQESIHPTA

-426 ESICTLDA
+426 ESIYSLDA

-454 SLTRSA
+454 SLTRNA

-467 NRESRS
+467 NVNSHA
-473 NAAYERAWLSDIETL
+473 NVAYERAWLSDVQTL
-488 RSSSNTSAGRAL
+488 RSSSNTSAGRVL
-500 LEEGYSAE
+500 QDEGYSAE

-550 NVGLRERLQE
+550 NVGLRERLEE

-591 EDLLLQQYMLS
+591 EDLVLQQYMLS

-611 LAEEACFSHSIPA
+611 LAEEACFSRSIPA
-624 VRFYRGRKAT
+624 VRFYRGRRAT
-634 VTTAES
+634 ITTAES

-681 EFIGSLRTTANGFD
+681 EFIGSLRTTANSFD
-695 EVYALRLDLKRYYDR
+695 EVYALRLDVKRYYDR
-710 LYRSTVRDSL
+710 LYRSTVRDAL
-720 KEPFKVAFERLEL
+720 REPFKMAFERLEV

-744 AKGRQNLSDSV
+744 SKGRQNLSDSV

-807 RKVLKR
+807 RKLLKR
-813 FTSEDALPHAGYARY
+813 FNSEDAPPHAGYARY

-871 TEEFDELLTEGKA
+871 TEEFSELLTEGKA
-884 LIGSGPAREIGLLEP
+884 LIGSGPAREIGLLEL
-899 GDGES
+899 GDGEA
-904 GFETWQE
+904 GFETWQD
-911 PIQRSSAL
+911 PIQRASAL

-931 KEFIRRQVFTALNAH
+931 SEFIQRQVFTALNAH
-946 DVRPAELSKAARW
+946 DLRPAELSKAARW
-959 IWYAVAKEEHQSS
+959 TWYAVAKERHKTS
-972 EEAWQAYWA
+972 EEAWRAYWA
-981 MWSEVTERLAPR
+981 MWSEVTERLALR
-993 MKVDVCP
+993 MKVEVCP

-1014 LLRSANSYDRNLSFA
+1014 LLRSANSYDRNLSFS
-1029 AESQREKTI
+1029 AESQRKKTI
-1038 AALSSLVV
+1038 AALSNLVV
-1046 LDGFFTELATPQAAP
+1046 LDGFFTELASPQASP
-1061 PSGAGKGVLKLRR
+1061 PHGAGKGVLKLRR
-1074 MFIQRSVCVRWIARQ
+1074 MFVQRCVCVRWIARQ
-1089 LRNSPTSGTLSE
+1089 LRSVTTSRTLLD

-1132 LEIKANVGNRLEY
+1132 LEIKANVGNRLDY
-1145 TSSLRPL
+1145 TSPLRPL

-1162 LGRDWGTQQD
+1162 LGRDCGTHHD
-1172 PLSSIRGKLVQ
+1172 PLGSIRGKLAE
-1183 PVLSRSSTDRSN
+1183 PILSRPGADRSE

-1232 GLIHCLPRRKH
+1232 GLMHCLPRRKH
-1243 LLEDIGEPLPALPGI
+1243 LLGEVGEPVPALPGI
-1258 RVGHLVLKNS
+1258 RVGYLVLKNPGE
-1268 DKDGTQLKTVT
+1268 DGTQIKTLT
-1279 QIFPADSMP
+1279 QIFPGGSLP
-1288 ASVAYRMASS
+1288 ASVAYRIATA
-1298 DDTVSTQPLWSD
+1298 DDTSAIQPIWSD

-1317 ARLAGRRTTWVGS
+1317 ARLAGRRTAWTGS
-1330 AKRIRKTQPSKPK
+1330 AKKIRKTQPSK
-1343 AFGRQELQW
+1343 AESFGYQELRW

-1360 ARVNSELEHD
+1360 ARVNHELEHD
-1370 MENIGAR
+1370 MEEIGAK
-1377 EPMEFVPAW
+1377 EPMEFVAAW

-1394 VEDFQSEQ
+1394 VEDFPSDQL
-1402 ATFSLFGPVVPRSHL
+1402 TFSLFGPVVPRSHL

-1446 YAVADALGMV
+1446 YAVTDALGMV

-1468 GKSVDVNTA
+1468 GKSVDINTA

-1490 EGHPATPG
+1490 EGHPSTPG
-1498 LPHPAHRHLTGAT
+1498 LAHPGFRHLTGST
-1511 HRAVQLLRSFPTSG
+1511 HRAVQLLRSFPTSR
-1525 DAAEEIQFLLAVE
+1525 DAAEEVQFLLAVE

-1545 LQLDGHSDSAR
+1545 LLVDGHSDSAR
-1556 PGILSSM
+1556 PGVLTSM
-1563 LAELAS
+1563 LAALAP
-1569 AVFSRLTAKQLSAL
+1569 AVFLRLTAKQLGAL
-1583 PETGVIDK
+1583 PACGVIDGF
-1591 SHGSERRVVTA
+1591 HGSERRVVSA
-1602 WRAIDRRL
+1602 WRVIDRRL
-1610 GKLESGLLRGIPDQ
+1610 GKLESDLVNGIPAQ
-1624 AQSAWTALRRAV
+1624 AQPAWTALRRSV

-1658 MTSTDV
+1658 TTSTDV
-1664 EAPPEWE
+1664 DVPPEWE
-1671 LENAALA
+1671 LEDAALA
-1678 IDSAGINIG
+1678 IDSVGVNIG
-1687 ALFRDALAPKGRLGI
+1687 VLFRDALAPKGRLGI

-1708 LGWLALLTT
+1708 LGWLALLTM

-1726 RAVLPEEQA
+1726 RAVLPEEQT
-1735 EKMRSAMTSLA
+1735 EKMRPAMTLLA
-1746 KQLASACPDSELEH
+1746 RQLASACPDEELAY

-1767 HRQIE
+1767 YPYIE
-1772 VVLDEHS
+1772 AVLDEQS
-1779 FESGIA
+1779 FASGLA
-1785 LLAEIQFALG
+1785 LLTEIQSALG
-1795 YQVRTCKSHIWG
+1795 YRVRTCKSHIWG

-1821 QWPYSRG
+1821 QWPNSRG
-1828 LIDQVGRDRHV
+1828 LIEQVGRDRHV
-1839 EIDEDDAD
+1839 EIDEDEAG
-1847 QRVWTQTTNREG
+1847 QRVWTQTTNRDG

-1868 ETFAKTAGTQ
+1868 ETFARTAGTQ
-1878 GKRWLFDDE
+1878 GKRSLLDGE
-1887 EPSSKTALETEP
+1887 EVPSKVAPDPELRAYVLAQEGLERHSNT
-1899 RIPVAA
+1899 
-1905 QGDLESPARTRADDA
+1905 QNTDA
-1920 SSVAS
+1920 SIIATSNDVHS
-1925 PKDVASPQQPLQP
+1925 PEPPLQP
-1938 TVVEGGKD
+1938 TAANGGK
-1946 ERLDGDRPADLA
+1946 EKRLDGDFSVESVVAYEE
-1958 ASHDKFFKSL
+1958 FFKRL
-1968 RAMQGQEWRTRRTA
+1968 REMQEREWRTRRA
-1982 KSPGHVRFAVF
+1982 EKSPGHVRFAVF

-2003 PIVDAGFPDSV
+2003 PIVDAGFPDGFN
-2014 DRAFCSEVDID
+2014 RAFCNDVDIE
-2025 STCGIALAEMASE
+2025 SICGAALAEMASE
-2038 RSGVAPTPPKT
+2038 RAGLTPTSTT

-2054 AKAILS
+2054 AKASLS
-2060 KDALENQW
+2060 QEALENQW

-2083 RLIDEAIR
+2083 RLLDEAIR
-2091 ACHEFGVDVLV
+2091 ACHEFSVDVLI

-2124 NAQLSIVAGT
+2124 NAKLSIVAGT

-2141 RDLHFTKSFENIFG
+2141 RDLHFTKSFEKIFG
-2155 AADKEKVFATTG
+2155 AVDTQKVFSATG
-2167 NSMEKSAYITL
+2167 SSMDKSAYITL
-2178 LQPIQNEVPG
+2178 LQPIQNDVPG

-2203 MGEFINPSGEPWA
+2203 MGELINPSSEPWA
-2216 PLASLE
+2216 PLASLD
-2222 GLVSATE
+2222 GLVLAIETA
-2229 KVRAAAGAPQL
+2229 RAAVGAPPL
-2240 DVRGVTLLAQQ
+2240 DVRGVTSIAQK

-2275 ETIRSEYRALRQRFG
+2275 ATIRSEYRALRQRFG
-2290 YDPGDVKYTPGD
+2290 NDPGDLKS
-2302 VKYDPVLSEIDRL
+2302 DPVFSDIVNL
-2315 TKVLQ
+2315 TAALQ
-2320 LDGRVDRRTILVVP
+2320 LDGRPDRRTILVVP

-2359 FCAAVLPDAK
+2359 FCAAVLTDAK

-2384 WSTARE
+2384 WSMSRE
-2390 APGHLLT
+2390 APGHLLA

-2410 NRSEDVLTRK
+2410 NRSEDALTRK
-2420 EQAVVIADIDPIYMN
+2420 EQAVVIADIDPVYMN

-2452 HLPVVEM
+2452 HLPIVEM
-2459 LEETRLVEAYTPKNG
+2459 LDEKRLVEAYTPKNG
-2474 GFVTASTSSRSSVQG
+2474 GFVPASTSPRSPAKAMKIQDIEGVAKAF
-2489 MEVQETGAVVKAY
+2489 QE
-2502 QQVSAFLSK
+2502 VSAFLNK

-2516 LVDSRSL
+2516 LVDSRFV
-2523 LPNGNEL
+2523 LPNGKEL
-2530 IDEAKALACFFS
+2530 FDEAKAMADFFS
-2542 EPSGWSNRLECWS
+2542 EPSGWSSRLECWG

-2574 PVDLSPIE
+2574 PVDLSPSE
-2582 GRLPTIFVPPWG
+2582 GRLPTVFVPPWG
-2594 ADFGGNASSLSDH
+2594 ADFGGDPLSSLDH
-2607 DET
+2607 DEP

>member
-1 MVREVDRSSID
+1 MVREVDRSSVD
-12 ELLREITPSR
+12 ELLRAITPSR
-22 VAEALGIA
+22 VAEGLGIA

-49 PSMVLYESWGSRPP
+49 PSMVLYENWDSRPP

-94 LRSTFSIPQRKA
+94 LRSTFSVPQRKT
-106 RVGNSSSRRKDGNG
+106 RVGTSSSRRKDGDRSV
-120 LGWDGTPQA
+120 WDGTSRA
-129 AFRFAANVYQRRSA
+129 AFKYAASAYQRTSA
-143 DSELRGWLASRNL
+143 DFELSGWLASRNL
-156 PEAIAGKASLSFAR
+156 PEAIARKASLSFAR
-170 PNTLTEEL
+170 SNTLTEEVG
-178 SRTSVDFG
+178 RASVNLG

-209 SNQLFT
+209 SNQLFAGT
-215 GEGSRY
+215 EPRY
-221 RDFFFDARVIFPIH
+221 RDFFFDTRVIFPIH
-235 SLEGDVVGFAGRAIK
+235 TLEGDVVGFAGRAIK
-250 EMQRD
+250 EVQKD
-255 YPKYLYSPGLAKSS
+255 SPKYLYSPGFAKSS
-269 ILYRGHAALEFL
+269 VLYRGHAALEL
-281 RARAKA
+281 LKARAKA
-287 GAYKDLFV
+287 GEHKEIFV

-306 SLGYAAVSILGA
+306 SLGHPAVSILGA
-318 QASKEQIRQL
+318 QASKEQIEQL
-328 RHIADSAA
+328 RHIANSAA
-336 PAGDLLIHIFLDR
+336 PAGDLLVHIFLDR

-355 GSAKLALAL
+355 GSAKLSLAL
-364 AEAGFDADFIWPSK
+364 AEAGFDADFIWPSR
-378 AKLSELGIQP
+378 AKLTELGVP
-388 GEEKDPDSLLSALDG
+388 SGEEKDPDSLISALDG
-403 GWTEAFIQDSIHPTA
+403 GWTEAFIQESVHPTA

-426 ESICTLDA
+426 ESIYSLDA

-454 SLTRSA
+454 SLTRNA

-467 NRESRS
+467 NPISRS
-473 NAAYERAWLSDIETL
+473 NVAYERAWLSDVVTL

-500 LEEGYSAE
+500 QDEGYNAE

-591 EDLLLQQYMLS
+591 EDLVLQQYMLS

-611 LAEEACFSHSIPA
+611 LAEEACFSRSIPA
-624 VRFYRGRKAT
+624 VRFYRGRRAT

-661 EGRSKAANQG
+661 EGRSKAGNQG

-710 LYRSTVRDSL
+710 LYRSTVRDAL

-744 AKGRQNLSDSV
+744 SKGRQNLSDSV

-769 HPETGRIAKCEP
+769 HPETGRITKCEP

-807 RKVLKR
+807 RKVLTR
-813 FTSEDALPHAGYARY
+813 FNSGDALPHAGYARY
-828 VDDIFLIA
+828 VDDIFLVA
-836 DSPQILEELRAAVED
+836 DSPKILEELRAAVED
-851 ACARLRLEAIPKGDL
+851 ACTRLRLEAIPKGDL
-866 APRMT
+866 APRLT
-871 TEEFDELLTEGKA
+871 TEEFNELLTDGKA
-884 LIGSGPAREIGLLEP
+884 LIGSGPAREIGLLEL
-899 GDGES
+899 GDGEA
-904 GFETWQE
+904 GFETWQD
-911 PIQRSSAL
+911 PIQRASAL

-931 KEFIRRQVFTALNAH
+931 NESIQRQVFTALNAH
-946 DVRPAELSKAARW
+946 DLRPAELSKAARW
-959 IWYAVAKEEHQSS
+959 TWYAVAKEEHPTP
-972 EEAWQAYWA
+972 EEAWRSYWA

-993 MKVDVCP
+993 MKVELCP
-1000 WLDPSLYALDGLEQ
+1000 WVDPSLYALDGLEQ

-1029 AESQREKTI
+1029 AESQRKKAI
-1038 AALSSLVV
+1038 AALSNLVV
-1046 LDGFFTELATPQAAP
+1046 LGGFFTEFAAP
-1061 PSGAGKGVLKLRR
+1061 HSSAPRGAGKGVLKLRR
-1074 MFIQRSVCVRWIARQ
+1074 MFVQRSVCVRWIARQ
-1089 LRNSPTSGTLSE
+1089 LRRGPTSGTLSE

-1125 ADGASST
+1125 VDGASST
-1132 LEIKANVGNRLEY
+1132 LEIKANVGNRLDY
-1145 TSSLRPL
+1145 TSPLRPL

-1162 LGRDWGTQQD
+1162 LGRDWGAHHD
-1172 PLSSIRGKLVQ
+1172 PLGSIRGKLAE
-1183 PVLSRSSTDRSN
+1183 PVLSRPGADRSE

-1210 ELVMLELRLDALA
+1210 ELVMLGLRLDALA

-1232 GLIHCLPRRKH
+1232 GLMHCLPRRNH
-1243 LLEDIGEPLPALPGI
+1243 LLGEIGEPVPALPGI
-1258 RVGHLVLKNS
+1258 RVGHLVLKNP
-1268 DKDGTQLKTVT
+1268 DEEGTQLKTLT
-1279 QIFPADSMP
+1279 QIFPGGALP
-1288 ASVAYRMASS
+1288 ASVAYRVATA
-1298 DDTVSTQPLWSD
+1298 DDTASIQPIWRD

-1317 ARLAGRRTTWVGS
+1317 ARLAGRRTSWTGS
-1330 AKRIRKTQPSKPK
+1330 AKKIRKTQPSKVEH
-1343 AFGRQELQW
+1343 FGCLELQW

-1360 ARVNSELEHD
+1360 ARVNHELEHD
-1370 MENIGAR
+1370 MEDIGAK

-1446 YAVADALGMV
+1446 YAVTDALGMV

-1468 GKSVDVNTA
+1468 GKSVDINTA

-1490 EGHPATPG
+1490 EGHPSTPG
-1498 LPHPAHRHLTGAT
+1498 LPHPTCVHLTGST
-1511 HRAVQLLRSFPTSG
+1511 HRAVQLLRSFPTSR
-1525 DAAEEIQFLLAVE
+1525 DAVEEVQFLLAVE

-1545 LQLDGHSDSAR
+1545 LHGDGHSDTAR
-1556 PGILSSM
+1556 PGILTSM
-1563 LAELAS
+1563 LAELAP
-1569 AVFSRLTAKQLSAL
+1569 AVFSRLTAKQLGAL
-1583 PETGVIDK
+1583 PECGVIDGF
-1591 SHGSERRVVTA
+1591 HGPERRVVTA
-1602 WRAIDRRL
+1602 WRLIDCRL
-1610 GKLESGLLRGIPDQ
+1610 GQLESCLARGVPEQ
-1624 AQSAWTALRRAV
+1624 AQSAWTALRRSV
-1636 RVATVSAWARALVF
+1636 RVAAVAAWARALVF
-1650 EMSLAGDA
+1650 EMSLAGHA
-1658 MTSTDV
+1658 TASNEVDV
-1664 EAPPEWE
+1664 PPEWE
-1671 LENAALA
+1671 LEDAALA
-1678 IDSAGINIG
+1678 IDSVGSNVG

-1702 VAKITP
+1702 AAKITP
-1708 LGWLALLTT
+1708 LGWLTLLTT
-1717 QLNLYGTAT
+1717 QLNLYGTDAT

-1735 EKMRSAMTSLA
+1735 EKMRSAMSSLA
-1746 KQLASACPDSELEH
+1746 KQLASACPDDELAH

-1767 HRQIE
+1767 SPYIE
-1772 VVLDEHS
+1772 TVLDEQS
-1779 FESGIA
+1779 FESGLA
-1785 LLAEIQFALG
+1785 LLAEIQSALG
-1795 YQVRTCKSHIWG
+1795 YRVKACKSHIWG

-1821 QWPYSRG
+1821 QWPHSRG
-1828 LIDQVGRDRHV
+1828 LIEQVGRDRHV
-1839 EIDEDDAD
+1839 EIDESDAG
-1847 QRVWTQTTNREG
+1847 QRVWTQTTNRDG
-1859 KLIGVSVLG
+1859 KLLGVSVLG
-1868 ETFAKTAGTQ
+1868 ETFARTAGTQ
-1878 GKRWLFDDE
+1878 GKRSLFDGE
-1887 EPSSKTALETEP
+1887 GPPSKAGPGSEAELRAP
-1899 RIPVAA
+1899 IARL
-1905 QGDLESPARTRADDA
+1905 QGDEAHADDVSGIATAKDMLPPEHPIQPAVGNGGKVDRFDGEPPAVPAESPET
-1920 SSVAS
+1920 
-1925 PKDVASPQQPLQP
+1925 
-1938 TVVEGGKD
+1938 
-1946 ERLDGDRPADLA
+1946 
-1958 ASHDKFFKSL
+1958 FFKRL
-1968 RAMQGQEWRTRRTA
+1968 REVQEREWRTRRTA

-2003 PIVDAGFPDSV
+2003 PIVDAGFPDSI
-2014 DRAFCSEVDID
+2014 DRAFCNEVDID
-2025 STCGIALAEMASE
+2025 STCGTALAEMASE
-2038 RSGVAPTPPKT
+2038 RAGIAATPPTT

-2054 AKAILS
+2054 ARASLS
-2060 KDALENQW
+2060 KEALENQW

-2119 LTHLP
+2119 LTQLP
-2124 NAQLSIVAGT
+2124 NAKLSIVAGT

-2141 RDLHFTKSFENIFG
+2141 RDLHFTQSFEKIFG
-2155 AADKEKVFATTG
+2155 TVDKQKVFAPTG

-2178 LQPIQNEVPG
+2178 LQPIQNDVPG
-2188 AVGVFSRRKKFHSMA
+2188 AVGIFSRRKKFHSMA

-2229 KVRAAAGAPQL
+2229 EVRAAVGAPQL
-2240 DVRGVTLLAQQ
+2240 DVRGVTSMAQQ
-2251 VRPVERMAE
+2251 IRPVERMAE

-2275 ETIRSEYRALRQRFG
+2275 GTIRSEYRALRQRFG
-2290 YDPGDVKYTPGD
+2290 YDPGDVKY
-2302 VKYDPVLSEIDRL
+2302 DPVFSDIANL
-2315 TKVLQ
+2315 TAALQ
-2320 LDGRVDRRTILVVP
+2320 LDGRPDRRTILVVP

-2359 FCAAVLPDAK
+2359 FCAAVLTDAK
-2369 TGFKGG
+2369 TGFIGG

-2390 APGHLLT
+2390 APGHLLAT
-2397 ATPYSG
+2397 TPYSG

-2420 EQAVVIADIDPIYMN
+2420 EQAVVIVDIDPIYMN

-2459 LEETRLVEAYTPKNG
+2459 LDEKRLVDAYTPKNG
-2474 GFVTASTSSRSSVQG
+2474 GFVPASTSPRSPATAMKIQKT
-2489 MEVQETGAVVKAY
+2489 EAVAKAF
-2502 QQVSAFLSK
+2502 QQVSAFLNK
-2511 VGPAR
+2511 IGPAR
-2516 LVDSRSL
+2516 LVDSRSV

-2530 IDEAKALACFFS
+2530 FDEAKAMAGFFS
-2542 EPSGWSNRLECWS
+2542 EPSGWSSRLECWS

-2582 GRLPTIFVPPWG
+2582 GKLPTVFVPPWG
-2594 ADFGGNASSLSDH
+2594 ADFGGSASSLFDH